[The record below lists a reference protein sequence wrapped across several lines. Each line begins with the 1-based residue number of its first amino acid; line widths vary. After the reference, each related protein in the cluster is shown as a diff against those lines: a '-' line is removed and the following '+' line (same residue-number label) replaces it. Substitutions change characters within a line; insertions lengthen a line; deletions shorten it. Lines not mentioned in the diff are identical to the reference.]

1 MGTDRLGTVRERW
14 RHLDADWQ
22 SVVIGAVV
30 VSAVA
35 AGVHIPW

>member
-14 RHLDADWQ
+14 TSLDADWQ
-22 SVVIGAVV
+22 SVVVGAVV

-35 AGVHIPW
+35 AGVYIPW